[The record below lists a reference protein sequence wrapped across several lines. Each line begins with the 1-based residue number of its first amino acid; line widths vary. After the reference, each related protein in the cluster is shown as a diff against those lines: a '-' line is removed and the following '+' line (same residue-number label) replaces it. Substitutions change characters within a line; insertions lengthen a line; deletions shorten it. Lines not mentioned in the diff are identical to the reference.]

1 MKKKEI
7 LKWFILAIAVAINLF
22 ILVNSFINGEVSA
35 KESNTVAHTAADVI
49 NTVKPETITPKNFN
63 KFAFDLRKILGH
75 FMLFAFSGGFTTWS
89 LYLFLKDS
97 KVSYFL
103 WQLLFTFTFGF
114 SLALITEFAQ
124 VFVEGRTGAWLDV
137 GIDSSG
143 YFIGVL
149 PVILV
154 LFIRKSSIFYRQ
166 QSSKNQAE

>member
-7 LKWFILAIAVAINLF
+7 LKWFILAIAIAINLF
-22 ILVNSFINGEVSA
+22 ILINAFINGEASA
-35 KESNTVAHTAADVI
+35 KESNRIAHTAADVI
-49 NTVKPETITPKNFN
+49 NTVKPETITPKNFD
-63 KFAFDLRKILGH
+63 KFAFDIRKIVGH
-75 FMLFAFSGGFTTWS
+75 FLLFALSGGFTTWT
-89 LYLFLKDS
+89 LYLFLKKS
-97 KVSYFL
+97 KFGYFL
-103 WQLLFTFTFGF
+103 WQLLFTFLFVF

-154 LFIRKSSIFYRQ
+154 LLIRKSAIFQRQ
-166 QSSKNQAE
+166 KNMKNEAK